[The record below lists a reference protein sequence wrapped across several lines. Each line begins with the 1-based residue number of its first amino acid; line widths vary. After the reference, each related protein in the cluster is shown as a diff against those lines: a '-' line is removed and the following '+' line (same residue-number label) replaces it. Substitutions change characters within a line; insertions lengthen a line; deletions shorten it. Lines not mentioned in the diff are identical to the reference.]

1 MQINRKHFA
10 SAILVSML
18 SMGLLSACHTVEGVG
33 RDIESAGDSIK
44 DTAQDCHDGQE
55 GNCP

>member
-1 MQINRKHFA
+1 MQINRKLFA

-44 DTAQDCHDGQE
+44 DTAQDCHDDQE

>member
-10 SAILVSML
+10 SAILISML

-33 RDIESAGDSIK
+33 KDIESAGDSIK
-44 DTAQDCHDGQE
+44 DTAQDCHDDQE

>member
-1 MQINRKHFA
+1 MQINRKYFA
-10 SAILVSML
+10 SAILISML
-18 SMGLLSACHTVEGVG
+18 SLGLLSACHTVEGVG

-44 DTAQDCHDGQE
+44 DTAADCHDGQE